1 MERVNLFNYFVNK
14 PSYPSEWSS
23 FTLKN
28 DKMYFNHY
36 LITNIFKIA
45 RFVKLYF
52 FVNCYLL
59 SIGYKL
65 NG

>member
-1 MERVNLFNYFVNK
+1 MVLLY
-14 PSYPSEWSS
+14 
-23 FTLKN
+23 LKN